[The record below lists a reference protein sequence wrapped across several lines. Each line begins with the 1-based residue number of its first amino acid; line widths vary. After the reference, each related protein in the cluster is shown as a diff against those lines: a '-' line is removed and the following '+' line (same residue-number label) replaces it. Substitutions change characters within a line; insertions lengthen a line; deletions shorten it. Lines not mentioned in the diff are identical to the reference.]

1 MDNNLIFSLG
11 CFSYILSCIFFAAIR
26 WGHVCSPYV
35 KYADQFFPARKIS
48 IVLLLFAII
57 LFPYVFHPMRPEAW
71 ILVKFYNIL
80 VMPMVWIILFHKYF
94 DPSGYKREKHKLRLM
109 ASVPILIILLLF
121 VLSIAP
127 KNLSE
132 QQINQITYIGTSIGA
147 FLFGY
152 LVYSTFWLY
161 RKTNEYNRD
170 NYSNEEEFPV
180 RFANYVLW
188 QPLVY
193 SLTGWIVL
201 FVDNR
206 LLKACCDFLL
216 SSWNIIILIASL
228 HPNRSNAAA
237 MQKLDE
243 VIAQY
248 IKQKS
253 LIPQSDDTEPENTES
268 ISAERVNLIKADI
281 LEIVERRQGFLNPHL
296 TLASV
301 AAQTDYGR
309 TYVSKVFKQEF
320 GGFYNYINR
329 LRLAYAARYA
339 DEHPEAS
346 QDEIARQS
354 GFSSRISQW
363 RAAGR
368 LARREDAT
376 V

>member
-48 IVLLLFAII
+48 IFFLLFAII

-109 ASVPILIILLLF
+109 ASVPILIILQLF
-121 VLSIAP
+121 FLSIAP

-132 QQINQITYIGTSIGA
+132 QQINQITYIGTCIGA

-188 QPLVY
+188 PPLVY

-216 SSWNIIILIASL
+216 SGWNIIILIASL

-309 TYVSKVFKQEF
+309 MSQRSS
-320 GGFYNYINR
+320 NR
-329 LRLAYAARYA
+329 
-339 DEHPEAS
+339 
-346 QDEIARQS
+346 
-354 GFSSRISQW
+354 SSEGSTITSTGCGWPTRPAMLTNT
-363 RAAGR
+363 RKPVR
-368 LARREDAT
+368 TR
-376 V
+376 

>member
-48 IVLLLFAII
+48 IFFLLFAII
-57 LFPYVFHPMRPEAW
+57 LFPYVFHPMRPEAG
-71 ILVKFYNIL
+71 IQVKFYNIL

-216 SSWNIIILIASL
+216 SGWNIIILIASL

-339 DEHPEAS
+339 DEHSEAS

>member
-48 IVLLLFAII
+48 IFFLLFAII

-216 SSWNIIILIASL
+216 SGSNIIILIASL

-309 TYVSKVFKQEF
+309 TYVSKVFKLEF

>member
-1 MDNNLIFSLG
+1 M
-11 CFSYILSCIFFAAIR
+11 
-26 WGHVCSPYV
+26 
-35 KYADQFFPARKIS
+35 
-48 IVLLLFAII
+48 
-57 LFPYVFHPMRPEAW
+57 
-71 ILVKFYNIL
+71 
-80 VMPMVWIILFHKYF
+80 
-94 DPSGYKREKHKLRLM
+94 
-109 ASVPILIILLLF
+109 
-121 VLSIAP
+121 
-127 KNLSE
+127 
-132 QQINQITYIGTSIGA
+132 
-147 FLFGY
+147 
-152 LVYSTFWLY
+152 
-161 RKTNEYNRD
+161 
-170 NYSNEEEFPV
+170 EEFPV

-216 SSWNIIILIASL
+216 SGWNIIILIASL

>member
-48 IVLLLFAII
+48 IFFLLFAII

-109 ASVPILIILLLF
+109 ASVPILIILQLF
-121 VLSIAP
+121 FLSIAP

-132 QQINQITYIGTSIGA
+132 QQINQITYIGTCIGA

-216 SSWNIIILIASL
+216 SGWNIIILIASL

-320 GGFYNYINR
+320 GGFYNFINR

>member
-48 IVLLLFAII
+48 IFFLLFAII

-180 RFANYVLW
+180 RFANYILW

-216 SSWNIIILIASL
+216 SGWNIIIEVFY
-228 HPNRSNAAA
+228 
-237 MQKLDE
+237 KL
-243 VIAQY
+243 
-248 IKQKS
+248 
-253 LIPQSDDTEPENTES
+253 
-268 ISAERVNLIKADI
+268 
-281 LEIVERRQGFLNPHL
+281 
-296 TLASV
+296 
-301 AAQTDYGR
+301 
-309 TYVSKVFKQEF
+309 TY
-320 GGFYNYINR
+320 Y
-329 LRLAYAARYA
+329 
-339 DEHPEAS
+339 
-346 QDEIARQS
+346 
-354 GFSSRISQW
+354 
-363 RAAGR
+363 
-368 LARREDAT
+368 
-376 V
+376 